1 MSVFLET
8 IRCVDGIAQYLDY
21 HQERLERTLKHHGIS
36 DIPHLR
42 ELLFPPEK
50 GIYRCRF
57 VYGESSHIIEF
68 IPYAVRSV
76 RSLKLIEDDTIDYRY
91 KYADRTALE
100 CIYGLREECDDVLI
114 VQHGWL
120 RDTSIANV
128 ALYIGGRWLTPD
140 TPLLEGTTRKR
151 LIETGTIFPADLHVN
166 DLKRADKIAV
176 MNAMTGLVEVENGII
191 A

>member
-1 MSVFLET
+1 M
-8 IRCVDGIAQYLDY
+8 
-21 HQERLERTLKHHGIS
+21 
-36 DIPHLR
+36 
-42 ELLFPPEK
+42 
-50 GIYRCRF
+50 
-57 VYGESSHIIEF
+57 IEF

-100 CIYGLREECDDVLI
+100 SIYGLREECDDVLI

-128 ALYIGGRWLTPD
+128 ALYIGGRWLTPN